1 MKLGKTAVTYNLGD
15 TSFRRKSLI
24 DDYRILLACLKS
36 TNMEYDNWNEVSQ
49 KEFYKQL
56 LKHPDLFS
64 RNTEKEE
71 DYAQRGR
78 TATNALVKL
87 GLTDDNRVLSQVA
100 KNWLLGK
107 TRQSDEIEKSLGIDI
122 NNLLFLRQLLKL
134 RVYSNDGKNYFYPFR
149 FALRLTSLY
158 SDIPQDD
165 FLTLVHLI
173 KPTFRKE
180 TIEGILRDYGKV
192 ASNNMIF
199 YELIEKY
206 FPEDNSNL
214 NNVNLDAFFE
224 SYPLKKE
231 IFNQLF
237 VNRKSSSIQDEYYQF
252 IDSLLVFKK
261 EKTSISLDNLL
272 TISKKGSI
280 KKAFGFGNKVFKD
293 AKSVDEFIEKNSDN
307 LLLSTDN
314 KNIYSQFIL
323 SNGAGDFKNIAQAW
337 HNQFVA
343 SSLAVKIGHELDP
356 DLKIGCM
363 IIYATTYS
371 LDANPVNQAAT
382 MEQNQIFN
390 YYCADVQVRGEYPG
404 YTNRFLNSRGVK
416 FEDLD
421 ITKEDLDLLKAYP
434 VDYVGFSYYMSSA
447 VTVTGDESDTV
458 AGNLL
463 GGVRNPF
470 LKASE
475 WGWQIDPVGL
485 RIALNELYNR
495 YQKPVFVVE
504 NGLGAVDEITAE
516 GQIIDDYR
524 IDYLRAHIEQ
534 MAKAIEDGVDLM
546 GYTPWG
552 CIDLVSASTGEM
564 SKRYGFIY
572 VDLDDKI
579 EGSGKRMKKKSF
591 DWYKQVI
598 ATNGADLA

>member
-1 MKLGKTAVTYNLGD
+1 MSQTVFPENFLWGGATAANQLEGAYLADGKGLSVADAMPGGKIRFEVLGSPEFDWTIDEEKYVYPNHKGISYYEHFKEDIALFAEMGFKCYRFSIAWSRIFPQGD
-15 TSFRRKSLI
+15 ELEPNEAGLKFYDQVI
-24 DDYRILLACLKS
+24 DECLKHGIEPVITIS
-36 TNMEYDNWNEVSQ
+36 HYEMPLNLAKKYGGWKNRELIAFYERYAKVVLTRFHSKVKYWMTFNEINS
-49 KEFYKQL
+49 
-56 LKHPDLFS
+56 
-64 RNTEKEE
+64 
-71 DYAQRGR
+71 
-78 TATNALVKL
+78 ALHFPA
-87 GLTDDNRVLSQVA
+87 LSQGMV
-100 KNWLLGK
+100 
-107 TRQSDEIEKSLGIDI
+107 
-122 NNLLFLRQLLKL
+122 
-134 RVYSNDGKNYFYPFR
+134 
-149 FALRLTSLY
+149 
-158 SDIPQDD
+158 
-165 FLTLVHLI
+165 
-173 KPTFRKE
+173 
-180 TIEGILRDYGKV
+180 
-192 ASNNMIF
+192 
-199 YELIEKY
+199 
-206 FPEDNSNL
+206 
-214 NNVNLDAFFE
+214 
-224 SYPLKKE
+224 
-231 IFNQLF
+231 
-237 VNRKSSSIQDEYYQF
+237 
-252 IDSLLVFKK
+252 
-261 EKTSISLDNLL
+261 
-272 TISKKGSI
+272 
-280 KKAFGFGNKVFKD
+280 
-293 AKSVDEFIEKNSDN
+293 
-307 LLLSTDN
+307 
-314 KNIYSQFIL
+314 L

-356 DLKIGCM
+356 ALKIGCM

-458 AGNLL
+458 DGNLL

-504 NGLGAVDEITAE
+504 NGLGAVDEITAV